1 MLGFYPLAG
10 ASIGGSAVVREVILA
25 DVTGV
30 QASVT
35 LGVISLSTDA
45 TISDQAVRKPE
56 TVFFDDPNNDGV
68 GVVRRNE
75 RNFYTWTNAFI
86 LGMRPQI
93 FETGPDKDNTTS
105 GPIWDES
112 VAGDK
117 ALSVQT
123 KITSE
128 LTSDPIVSQSS
139 WVPLV
144 NGDYTYPATYE
155 AALGYDASNS
165 YPVTVNLN
173 HLPSESIVN
182 NAATI
187 STLGDPLLTTLVFPA
202 NDPTLFNAIV
212 GQVRTINTFDTTDTV
227 TYFYSLIN
235 GQVGE
240 VQWPNESK
248 HYLLQKYD
256 TDKGFDLGTLST
268 NTFVR
273 TKDHPFQGS
282 AYTAYG
288 FRLQPQVT
296 TANFPDGT
304 PVSQEHTLLVTSS
317 LGVIKVNISKELP
330 ALPVTVGTN
339 LGIKANVTAS
349 VYKEIITPPTDPDI
363 PVEEQ
368 DLTPFKVGFDL
379 TAGLPDPQWYL
390 STSRVE
396 IIAEPN
402 QPANDVIYPYASRS
416 PTAGPTQTDFDFAIS
431 LGVLDGPIGVD
442 QPVDGFD
449 TTLTLGTPTLKSLNT
464 LAVDSQ
470 VVTLGLNLSG
480 IEAQPTEI
488 IYPSDSILL
497 TPSLG
502 SIETLATSNAVCTSR
517 LTTLGLGNITFAA
530 NANTAPSSGVEFTG
544 AAGEITF
551 TVDANLFPD
560 GLEFV
565 ASVGIAGV
573 PALARITTA
582 GFATVTI
589 GAVGVGAVKLVS
601 GFGIDVQFG
610 PDLTVTGFKFDFE
623 AIKHLYNVLRQVH
636 GGFPANRTA
645 RPTFS
650 SPRNIRPPKPSK
662 NLAA

>member
-1 MLGFYPLAG
+1 MLGFTPLAG
-10 ASIGGSAVVREVILA
+10 AAIGGSAVVREVVPA
-25 DVTGV
+25 DVTGIP
-30 QASVT
+30 ASVT
-35 LGVISLSTDA
+35 LGVLSLSTDA

-56 TVFFDDPNNDGV
+56 TVFLFDPNDDGV
-68 GVVRRNE
+68 GVIRNNE
-75 RNFYTWTNAFI
+75 HVQNAFI
-86 LGMRPQI
+86 NNFLLGMRPQI
-93 FETGPDKDNTTS
+93 PLGDPNSDNIIN

-117 ALSVQT
+117 SLSVQT
-123 KITSE
+123 KATAE
-128 LTSDPIVSQSS
+128 LTSDPIVSQHSFA
-139 WVPLV
+139 PLI

-155 AALGYDASNS
+155 SSLGYDASNS
-165 YPVTVNLN
+165 YPVTVSLN

-227 TYFYSLIN
+227 TYLDSLIN
-235 GQVGE
+235 GQAGE
-240 VQWPNESK
+240 VQWPSESK

-296 TANFPDGT
+296 TVNFPDGT

-317 LGVIKVNISKELP
+317 LGVIKVNIDTELP
-330 ALPVTVGTN
+330 ALPITVGIN
-339 LGIKANVTAS
+339 LGIKANVTAF

-379 TAGLPDPQWYL
+379 TVGLPDPQWYL

-402 QPANDVIYPYASRS
+402 QPANDVIYPYASRA
-416 PTAGPTQTDFDFAIS
+416 PTSGPTQTDFDFAVS
-431 LGVLDGPIGVD
+431 LGALDGPIGVD

-464 LAVDSQ
+464 LTVDSQ
-470 VVTLGLNLSG
+470 VVTLSSNLSG
-480 IEAQPTEI
+480 IEVQTTEI

-497 TPSLG
+497 TSSLG
-502 SIETLATSNAVCTSR
+502 SITTLATSNAVCTSR
-517 LTTLGLGNITFAA
+517 LIPLGLGNITFAA
-530 NANTAPSSGVEFTG
+530 NANTAPSSSVEFTG
-544 AAGEITF
+544 SVGEITF
-551 TVDANLFPD
+551 KVDANVFPD

-573 PALARITTA
+573 PALARIDTA
-582 GFATVTI
+582 GFVTVTI
-589 GAVGVGAVKLVS
+589 GAVGVGAGKLVS
-601 GFGIDVQFG
+601 GFGIDVEFG
-610 PDLTVTGFKFDFE
+610 PDLTATGFKFDFE

-645 RPTFS
+645 TPTFS
-650 SPRNIRPPKPSK
+650 SPRNIRPPKSSK

>member
-1 MLGFYPLAG
+1 MLGFTPLAG
-10 ASIGGSAVVREVILA
+10 AAIGGSAVVREVVPA
-25 DVTGV
+25 DVTGIP
-30 QASVT
+30 ASVT
-35 LGVISLSTDA
+35 LGVLSLSTDA
-45 TISDQAVRKPE
+45 TISDQPVRKPE
-56 TVFFDDPNNDGV
+56 TVTFFDPNNDGV
-68 GVVRRNE
+68 GVQRNNE
-75 RNFYTWTNAFI
+75 HIRNNFI
-86 LGMRPQI
+86 NNFLLGMRPQI
-93 FETGPDKDNTTS
+93 PLGDPNSDNITE

-123 KITSE
+123 KTTAE
-128 LTSDPIVSQSS
+128 LTSDPIVSQHSFA
-139 WVPLV
+139 PLV

-155 AALGYDASNS
+155 SSLGYDASSS
-165 YPVTVNLN
+165 YPVTVSLN

-212 GQVRTINTFDTTDTV
+212 GQVRTINTFDPLDTV
-227 TYFYSLIN
+227 TYFYSLID
-235 GQVGE
+235 GQAGE
-240 VQWPNESK
+240 VQWPSESK

-317 LGVIKVNISKELP
+317 LGVIKVNINTDFP

-339 LGIKANVTAS
+339 LS
-349 VYKEIITPPTDPDI
+349 ITPAI
-363 PVEEQ
+363 RSFVE
-368 DLTPFKVGFDL
+368 GFEIA
-379 TAGLPDPQWYL
+379 TVGLPDPQWYL

-402 QPANDVIYPYASRS
+402 QPANDVIYPYASRA
-416 PTAGPTQTDFDFAIS
+416 PTSGPTQTDFDFAVS

-464 LAVDSQ
+464 LTVDSQ
-470 VVTLGLNLSG
+470 VVAISSNLSG
-480 IEAQPTEI
+480 IEAQVTEI

-497 TPSLG
+497 TSSLG
-502 SIETLATSNAVCTSR
+502 IIATLATSNAVCTSR
-517 LTTLGLGNITFAA
+517 LIPLGLGNITFAA
-530 NANTAPSSGVEFTG
+530 NANTAPSSSVEFTG
-544 AAGEITF
+544 SVGEITF
-551 TVDANLFPD
+551 KVDANVFPD

-565 ASVGIAGV
+565 AGVGIAGV

-589 GAVGVGAVKLVS
+589 GAVGVGAGKLID
-601 GFGIDVQFG
+601 GFGIDVEFG
-610 PDLTVTGFKFDFE
+610 PDLTATGFKFDFE

-645 RPTFS
+645 TPTFS